1 MVHPQ
6 QPQARLSTR
15 PSILPSSLIHPS
27 QQPHNRPLTRPLTS
41 SSVCPSSPAHHPSTQ
56 NCPSLPFALCG
67 LELVA
72 ACLHCSHAEFTC
84 RATRPFSCF
93 SLVHSSVCSSIFHPF
108 ILLVLLIINP
118 SAQHPSLYSVLCVLV
133 WPTLLTTETLNPR
146 PRDPQETKSPC
157 VGHGELTAC
166 EAEALRCVGGFTP
179 ASPGLPH
186 VLSLVGSQRLCFCAL
201 PSWPYRQVLQGWFS
215 MHQ

>member
-41 SSVCPSSPAHHPSTQ
+41 SVHPHLLTTHPPRTAHLFLFPCVVLNLWLPAFTAHMLNLHVGPPGLFSVFHQSTHLSVP
-56 NCPSLPFALCG
+56 PSL
-67 LELVA
+67 
-72 ACLHCSHAEFTC
+72 
-84 RATRPFSCF
+84 
-93 SLVHSSVCSSIFHPF
+93 HPF
-108 ILLVLLIINP
+108 ILLVLLLINP
-118 SAQHPSLYSVLCVLV
+118 SAQHPSLYSVLYVLV

-157 VGHGELTAC
+157 VGHGRA
-166 EAEALRCVGGFTP
+166 
-179 ASPGLPH
+179 H
-186 VLSLVGSQRLCFCAL
+186 RL
-201 PSWPYRQVLQGWFS
+201 
-215 MHQ
+215 

>member
-1 MVHPQ
+1 MVLNLWPPTFTAHMLNLHVGP
-6 QPQARLSTR
+6 PGLFPVFHWSTHLSV
-15 PSILPSSLIHPS
+15 P
-27 QQPHNRPLTRPLTS
+27 
-41 SSVCPSSPAHHPSTQ
+41 
-56 NCPSLPFALCG
+56 PSL
-67 LELVA
+67 
-72 ACLHCSHAEFTC
+72 
-84 RATRPFSCF
+84 
-93 SLVHSSVCSSIFHPF
+93 HPF